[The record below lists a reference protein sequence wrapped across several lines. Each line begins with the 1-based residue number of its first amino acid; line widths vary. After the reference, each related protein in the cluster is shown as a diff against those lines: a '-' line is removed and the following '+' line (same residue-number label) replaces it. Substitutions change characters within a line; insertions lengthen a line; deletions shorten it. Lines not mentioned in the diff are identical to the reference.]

1 MSTPSPQQNITLPGG
16 KLFTVTID
24 SSIYPSDFPAELI
37 FTEDPVSLEWTA
49 AYSVPSVSLSHSN
62 RPVTQNAGLIQ
73 FGFEVK
79 GVTED
84 QKKAG
89 YIDGPYAFTFVPP
102 GGLATQFS
110 GMMND
115 PRPEQAEDNFTARG
129 NEGNPGKS
137 YWTCSC
143 DLLSS

>member
-1 MSTPSPQQNITLPGG
+1 MSTPSPQQNITLPSG
-16 KLFTVTID
+16 KLFTVVIH
-24 SSIYPSDFPAELI
+24 SSNYPREFPAELT
-37 FTEDPVSLEWTA
+37 FTQDPVSLEWTA
-49 AYSVPSVSLSHSN
+49 AYSVPSVLLSKPK

-102 GGLATQFS
+102 GGFATRFS

-115 PRPEQAEDNFTARG
+115 PRAEQAEDNWTA
-129 NEGNPGKS
+129 EGRPPETGQERS
-137 YWTCSC
+137 YS
-143 DLLSS
+143 